1 MQLRITNTN
10 EKKMKEPCPFILLLY
25 HIFENHGTKKS
36 ALNLTKWKENPITGH
51 QAKTSGDMNL
61 F

>member
-1 MQLRITNTN
+1 MK
-10 EKKMKEPCPFILLLY
+10 KKMKEPCPFILLLY

>member
-1 MQLRITNTN
+1 MSQV
-10 EKKMKEPCPFILLLY
+10 LLWELS
-25 HIFENHGTKKS
+25 IKQRTEKS